1 MTNSCVSC
9 SMYIAATT
17 YAGDDGMNTLTEPE
31 LGIMQTLWEINDAV
45 PRSYIQNKLS
55 HLNWKDTTFNT
66 YLSRLQGKGFV
77 AKETKGQT
85 HYYQPLVSQ
94 QKYQQVESASV
105 LNKLFQGSLKN
116 FVLSVSHTDTVK
128 KEDLEDLRNLLDKMK
143 GGGNNGE

>member
-1 MTNSCVSC
+1 
-9 SMYIAATT
+9 MYIAATIC
-17 YAGDDGMNTLTEPE
+17 AGDDGMNTLTEPE
-31 LGIMQTLWEINDAV
+31 LGIMQTLWETNDAV
-45 PRSYIQNKLS
+45 PRSYIQKKLS

-77 AKETKGQT
+77 AKETQGQT
-85 HYYQPLVSQ
+85 HYYHPLVSQ

-128 KEDLEDLRNLLDKMK
+128 KEDLEELRNLLDKMK
-143 GGGNNGE
+143 GGGNDGE